1 MHTLVTGA
9 SRGIGRAVTLELASR
24 GHHVVATIHDP
35 AAGVDLP
42 TLAAEL
48 PGSIEVTRLDVTE
61 PSTIRIPAGTS
72 IVVSNA
78 AVELAN
84 HAVEDTPM
92 DDWRHLFATNA
103 FGAVEVVR
111 RAVPVMQAAG
121 GGVLCLLGSAGTIV
135 PTPFYGL
142 YHASKAAISAMG
154 ESLRIEVAPH
164 GIRVV
169 EVLPGPID
177 TDMLAGSS
185 VTPEAVSSPPYT
197 AGAERMAV
205 LHAHVES
212 ATPVEEAAPQ
222 ESCNAIEDPT
232 SPHRVACDD
241 LGRALL
247 DDWRDRRTRKR
258 CRPTSRRSRRTCQRA
273 CSGSC
278 G

>member
-1 MHTLVTGA
+1 MHALVTGA

-24 GHHVVATIHDP
+24 GHHVVATMRDP

-48 PGSIEVTRLDVTE
+48 GGSIEVTRLDVTE
-61 PSTIRIPAGTS
+61 PSTIQIPAGTS

-92 DDWRHLFATNA
+92 DDWRHLFETNV
-103 FGAVEVVR
+103 FGVVEVVR
-111 RAVPVMQAAG
+111 RAVPVMRGAG
-121 GGVLCLLGSAGTIV
+121 GGVLCLLGSAGAIV

-142 YHASKAAISAMG
+142 YRASKAAISAMG

-197 AGAERMAV
+197 AVAERMAV
-205 LHAHVES
+205 LRAGTFES
-212 ATPVEEAAPQ
+212 ATSVEEAAQ
-222 ESCNAIEDPT
+222 RIVDAIEDPT

-241 LGRALL
+241 LGQALL
-247 DDWRDRRTRKR
+247 DDWRSQTDEESMQTYLAAFTAD
-258 CRPTSRRSRRTCQRA
+258 RPTSGDSIL
-273 CSGSC
+273 
-278 G
+278 

>member
-1 MHTLVTGA
+1 MQALVTGA

-24 GHHVVATIHDP
+24 AHDVLATMRDP
-35 AAGVDLP
+35 AAGADLP

-48 PGSIEVTRLDVTE
+48 RGSIEVARLDVTV
-61 PSTIRIPAGTS
+61 PSTIQIPAGTS

-84 HAVEDTPM
+84 HSVEDTPM
-92 DDWRHLFATNA
+92 DDWRRVFETNV

-111 RAVPVMQAAG
+111 RAVPVMRAAG
-121 GGVLCLLGSAGTIV
+121 GGVLCLLGSASTVV

-142 YHASKAAISAMG
+142 YRASKAAISAMG
-154 ESLRIEVAPH
+154 ESLRMEVAPH

-185 VTPEAVSSPPYT
+185 VTPEAVSSAPYT

-205 LHAHVES
+205 LRAGTFES
-212 ATPVEEAAPQ
+212 ATPVEVAAQ
-222 ESCNAIEDPT
+222 RIVDAIEDPT

-241 LGRALL
+241 LGQALL
-247 DDWRDRRTRKR
+247 DDWRNQTDEESMQTYLAAF
-258 CRPTSRRSRRTCQRA
+258 TTDL
-273 CSGSC
+273 
-278 G
+278 